1 MPDRAGPN
9 NPVIRRLYDRVD
21 SEQAR
26 FEANPTAWRPPSPE
40 WSVGPDGQVR
50 FVHKDPI
57 TGAQKLFVAGALGAA
72 GFGAGSAIAGGIGS
86 AGAAGGSLAGSG
98 GAAGA
103 AGTAGTAGTAAPG
116 WFGAA
121 GPSVAGTTGAA
132 GTAGTAGAA
141 GTAGGGGFLSSIP
154 TASKIGFGIN
164 ALTSIFGARQ
174 QANAA
179 KDAARIQAESADR
192 AMAMM
197 NRVYQPYLA
206 AGGQSMTALGRLM
219 APGVPYTPQQ
229 QALDVAQCYPP
240 APMTDQNMAMPRP
253 TPLGRVMTR
262 PRY

>member
-50 FVHKDPI
+50 FVHKDPM

-86 AGAAGGSLAGSG
+86 AGAAGGSLAGTG
-98 GAAGA
+98 GAA
-103 AGTAGTAGTAAPG
+103 AGTAG
-116 WFGAA
+116 
-121 GPSVAGTTGAA
+121 VAGGGIPSLATTSGLPA
-132 GTAGTAGAA
+132 TA

-154 TASKIGFGIN
+154 TASKIGLGIN

-229 QALDVAQCYPP
+229 QALDVAQFYPP